1 MTHHKDE
8 RSFSQRWLPHPLL
21 TVALVILWM
30 MLLNS
35 FTAGGFVVGLI
46 LGIVIPII
54 TSNFWPERPPIR
66 AYGKAFAFMGLVAYD
81 VVVANIQVARLII
94 FKPADQLRTRWVS
107 VPIDL
112 RSPEAITVLAGTIT
126 MTPGTVSSDLSAD
139 GRSLL
144 VHCLDAPDAEETVR
158 QMKTRY
164 ESRIREIFE

>member
-1 MTHHKDE
+1 MAHHKDE
-8 RSFSQRWLPHPLL
+8 RSFAQRWLPHPLL
-21 TVALVILWM
+21 TVALVGLWM
-30 MLLNS
+30 LLLNS
-35 FTAGGFVVGLI
+35 FSAGGFVMGLI

-54 TSNFWPERPPIR
+54 TSSFWPERPPIR
-66 AYGKAFAFMGLVAYD
+66 AYGKAFSFMLLVAYD
-81 VVVANIQVARLII
+81 VVVANIQVARLIL
-94 FKPADQLRTRWVS
+94 FKPSEQLRTRWVS

-112 RSPEAITVLAGTIT
+112 KSPEAITLFAGTIT

-144 VHCLDAPDAEETVR
+144 VHCLDAPDAEETVM